1 MPTHDDKDEL
11 KDIVDAVGQTIAPTS
26 AGDTQSMLKAIQN
39 AALIRAGIG
48 IMGQRRMGESGFD
61 VASRVLGDVAKTSA
75 DQLKSYATVA
85 AATQKKS
92 DKALT
97 DFGKAQ
103 NIYNKTFFQPD
114 AQTGALTQLRQEF
127 MELEIKPPTQ
137 EWFKNNLLNEKFLLG
152 NTGQGE
158 NYIEFHLGQAQKAR
172 DRGEKPPEYEET
184 FATYNIIM
192 NLGR

>member
-1 MPTHDDKDEL
+1 MATKEEDRLEEL
-11 KDIVDAVGQTIAPTS
+11 AKGLGNIVAPSS
-26 AGDTQSMLKAIQN
+26 AEDTKSMLKAIQN

-48 IMGQRRMGESGFD
+48 IMGQRKMGESGFD
-61 VASRVLGDVAKTSA
+61 VASRVLGDVAKSSA
-75 DQLKSYATVA
+75 DQLKSYATTA
-85 AATQKKS
+85 SLTQKKS

-158 NYIEFHLGQAQKAR
+158 NYIEFHLKQAEKAR
-172 DRGEKPPEYEET
+172 KRGEKPPEYEET
-184 FATYNIIM
+184 FGTYNIIM
-192 NLGR
+192 NLER

>member
-1 MPTHDDKDEL
+1 
-11 KDIVDAVGQTIAPTS
+11 
-26 AGDTQSMLKAIQN
+26 
-39 AALIRAGIG
+39 
-48 IMGQRRMGESGFD
+48 
-61 VASRVLGDVAKTSA
+61 
-75 DQLKSYATVA
+75 
-85 AATQKKS
+85 
-92 DKALT
+92 
-97 DFGKAQ
+97 
-103 NIYNKTFFQPD
+103 
-114 AQTGALTQLRQEF
+114 

-158 NYIEFHLGQAQKAR
+158 NYIEFHLGQAKKAR